1 MGLLAIILNGQ
12 KTPAFAGSFTSCV
25 AKTQLFHFP
34 PTAVSATHCSS
45 SAGESVPVVCKVAP
59 SVRDTL
65 KQLLTLKR
73 TTINLHLLDLISI
86 SVSQMARDCPSAKK
100 ILELGGLASDPR
112 AGKPCAGWTCS
123 ICKHREKCMR
133 EETDYLFGPTQAHND
148 NPRSRGWNV
157 DVKYEEV
164 TIRRPVITVT
174 RAEGFESD
182 TG

>member
-1 MGLLAIILNGQ
+1 MTLGGNDSHTPLSRGPLPHALL
-12 KTPAFAGSFTSCV
+12 
-25 AKTQLFHFP
+25 KTQLFHFP

-45 SAGESVPVVCKVAP
+45 SSGESVPVVCKVAP
-59 SVRDTL
+59 SVRDTF

-86 SVSQMARDCPSAKK
+86 SISQMARDCPSAKK
-100 ILELGGLASDPR
+100 ILELGGLSLDPR

-123 ICKHREKCMR
+123 ICKHREKCMC
-133 EETDYLFGPTQAHND
+133 EETDHLFEPTQAHND
-148 NPRSRGWNV
+148 NARSRGWHV

-164 TIRRPVITVT
+164 TIRRPVVTVT
-174 RAEGFESD
+174 RIEGFESD